1 MTVSAGPGATASG
14 GPDVTAATG
23 ESDTTAA
30 GEPGA
35 ADGAVRRRPRFGLGV
50 LAGVLVFGLI
60 VGLAAGL
67 LGPRLRTP
75 GDDSAEAGFLRDM
88 STHHAQAVEM
98 SMIAHANS
106 TNPAVVT
113 LAGDIALTQHGQ
125 INYMQA
131 WLRDWHLSP
140 TGSRTPMAWM
150 PDSAGSVVN
159 GLMPGMATPQQ
170 MAELRSAS
178 GRSLDVM
185 YLRLMRQHHLGGI
198 HMAQAILK
206 QSDNANVTWLAQTMV
221 ASQQGEI
228 TLIDTMLKQLGA

>member
-1 MTVSAGPGATASG
+1 MSLSSMESGASG
-14 GPDVTAATG
+14 P
-23 ESDTTAA
+23 A
-30 GEPGA
+30 GDSASSAPGGVPP
-35 ADGAVRRRPRFGLGV
+35 ADGLDGRRRPRFGLGV

-106 TNPAVVT
+106 TDPAIVT

-131 WLRDWHLSP
+131 WLREWHLSP
-140 TGSRTPMAWM
+140 TSSQPPMAWV
-150 PDSAGSVVN
+150 PNSAGSVIN
-159 GLMPGMATPQQ
+159 GLMPGMATPSQ
-170 MAELRSAS
+170 MAALRNAT
-178 GRSLDVM
+178 GHDLDVM

-198 HMAQAILK
+198 HMAEEILK
-206 QSDNANVTWLAQTMV
+206 RSSNDDVTWLAQTMV
-221 ASQQGEI
+221 ASQQNEI
-228 TLIDTMLKQLGA
+228 TLINTMLKQLAAA

>member
-1 MTVSAGPGATASG
+1 MTVSMEPATAASV
-14 GPDVTAATG
+14 GPT
-23 ESDTTAA
+23 SH
-30 GEPGA
+30 
-35 ADGAVRRRPRFGLGV
+35 RRRRFGLV
-50 LAGVLVFGLI
+50 ALAGVLVFGLI

-106 TNPAVVT
+106 TNPAIVT

-131 WLRDWHLSP
+131 WLRGWHLSP
-140 TGSRTPMAWM
+140 TGSQPPMAWM
-150 PDSAGSVVN
+150 PDAAGSVVN
-159 GLMPGMATPQQ
+159 GLMPGMATPSQ
-170 MAELRSAS
+170 MAALRKAT
-178 GRSLDVM
+178 GRDLDVM
-185 YLRLMRQHHLGGI
+185 YLQLMRQHHLGGI
-198 HMAQAILK
+198 HMAQGILK
-206 QSDNANVTWLAQTMV
+206 QSDNDDVTWLAQTMV

-228 TLIDTMLKQLGA
+228 TLINTMLNQLGA